1 MVNDLYI
8 FDLDTFVWERIPP
21 LAEDDVPRA
30 RYFHSADTC
39 EFFYSYVQLFF
50 DSTQG
55 TINWL
60 CLVE

>member
-39 EFFYSYVQLFF
+39 EFFYSYVQLF
-50 DSTQG
+50 
-55 TINWL
+55 L
-60 CLVE
+60 